1 MNWQETTISNNM
13 NFMIKILKIWATSP
27 LNNRDSDFF
36 QVTWYKKNMN
46 ELTTNKCQ

>member
-1 MNWQETTISNNM
+1 MNWQETIISNNM
-13 NFMIKILKIWATSP
+13 NFKIKILKIWVASP

-36 QVTWYKKNMN
+36 QVTWYKQNMN